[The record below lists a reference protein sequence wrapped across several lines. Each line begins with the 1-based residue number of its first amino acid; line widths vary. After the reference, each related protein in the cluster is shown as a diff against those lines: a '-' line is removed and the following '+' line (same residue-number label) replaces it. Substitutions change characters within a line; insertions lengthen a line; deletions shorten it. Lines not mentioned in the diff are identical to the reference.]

1 MIAPKSQNEGNE
13 EGGGEP
19 KSNNGDEGGQEEE
32 EKVFNLRTTYED
44 PSVVRGFLY
53 KTAQSIGIGQS
64 RLFYRRYYIFDKL
77 SKTLTIKDSPEDKK
91 GDEVNLNENVLKVDT
106 NLNTFLKS
114 DWLQHFPGKKPS
126 ILNEM

>member
-53 KTAQSIGIGQS
+53 KTA
-64 RLFYRRYYIFDKL
+64 
-77 SKTLTIKDSPEDKK
+77 
-91 GDEVNLNENVLKVDT
+91 
-106 NLNTFLKS
+106 
-114 DWLQHFPGKKPS
+114 
-126 ILNEM
+126 